1 MRERLRTLDACRDV
15 NRGGTVKL
23 REHSKMGRI
32 LRILI
37 YESSIAQTN

>member
-1 MRERLRTLDACRDV
+1 V

-23 REHSKMGRI
+23 GEHNKMGRL

-37 YESSIAQTN
+37 YESSIAQAN